1 MWERV
6 IRIGNNVVSFE
17 ERRDE
22 TPEDR
27 FRDFIKLRMV
37 KWIRFSVGGSLL
49 EQGQLSVYSP

>member
-37 KWIRFSVGGSLL
+37 KWIRFPVGGSLL
-49 EQGQLSVYSP
+49 EQGRLSVYSP